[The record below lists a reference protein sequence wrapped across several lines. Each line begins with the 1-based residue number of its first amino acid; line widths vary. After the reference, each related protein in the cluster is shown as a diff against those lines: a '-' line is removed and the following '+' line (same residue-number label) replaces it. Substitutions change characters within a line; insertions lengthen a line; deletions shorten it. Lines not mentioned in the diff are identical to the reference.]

1 MDLTRLKSL
10 SILKMVKLLKLQP
23 VLVYLTV
30 LSYLT
35 PSISDKVLMS
45 SMSNPSGSCRINE
58 FLTASLSLAVLLLVA
73 REPLL
78 LDHLR
83 VNE

>member
-1 MDLTRLKSL
+1 MDQTRLKSL
-10 SILKMVKLLKLQP
+10 SILKMVKLLKLGP
-23 VLVYLTV
+23 VLAHLTV

-35 PSISDKVLMS
+35 PSISDKVLIS
-45 SMSNPSGSCRINE
+45 SICFPSENE
-58 FLTASLSLAVLLLVA
+58 FLTASSSLEVLFLEA

>member
-1 MDLTRLKSL
+1 MDQTRLKSL
-10 SILKMVKLLKLQP
+10 SILKMVKLLKLGP
-23 VLVYLTV
+23 VLAHLTV

-35 PSISDKVLMS
+35 PSISDKVLIS
-45 SMSNPSGSCRINE
+45 SMSFPSENE
-58 FLTASLSLAVLLLVA
+58 FLTASLSLGVLSLEA

-78 LDHLR
+78 LDHFR

>member
-1 MDLTRLKSL
+1 MDQTRLISL
-10 SILKMVKLLKLQP
+10 SILKMVKLLKLGP
-23 VLVYLTV
+23 VLAYLTV

-35 PSISDKVLMS
+35 PSISDKILIS
-45 SMSNPSGSCRINE
+45 SVSFPSENE
-58 FLTASLSLAVLLLVA
+58 FLTASLAVLFLEAPEL
-73 REPLL
+73 LL

>member
-1 MDLTRLKSL
+1 MDQTRLKSL
-10 SILKMVKLLKLQP
+10 SILKMVKLIKLGP
-23 VLVYLTV
+23 VLAQMTV

-35 PSISDKVLMS
+35 PSISDKILIS
-45 SMSNPSGSCRINE
+45 SMSFPSENE
-58 FLTASLSLAVLLLVA
+58 FLTASLSLTVLFLEA

>member
-1 MDLTRLKSL
+1 
-10 SILKMVKLLKLQP
+10 MVKLLKLGP
-23 VLVYLTV
+23 VLAYLTV

-45 SMSNPSGSCRINE
+45 SMSKPSENE

>member
-10 SILKMVKLLKLQP
+10 SILKMVKLLKLGP
-23 VLVYLTV
+23 VLAYLTV

-35 PSISDKVLMS
+35 PSISDKVLLS
-45 SMSNPSGSCRINE
+45 SISNPSENE